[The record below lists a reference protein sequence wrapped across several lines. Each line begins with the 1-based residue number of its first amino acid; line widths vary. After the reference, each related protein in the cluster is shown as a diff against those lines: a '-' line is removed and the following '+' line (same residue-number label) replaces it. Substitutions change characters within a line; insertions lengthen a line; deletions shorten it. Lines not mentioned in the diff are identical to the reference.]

1 MRCGQLKLKY
11 IISFSF
17 NHICCFKCLIRVLTL
32 SQFKNCDNSSII
44 FICSRNTRIVSFSF
58 KELFDE
64 LTNDITLDESL
75 EDSFLLFALV

>member
-17 NHICCFKCLIRVLTL
+17 NHICCFKCLIRVLIL
-32 SQFKNCDNSSII
+32 SQFKNCENNSSII

-58 KELFDE
+58 KEFQKILKKLIAPIRPRKCRDH
-64 LTNDITLDESL
+64 IT
-75 EDSFLLFALV
+75 